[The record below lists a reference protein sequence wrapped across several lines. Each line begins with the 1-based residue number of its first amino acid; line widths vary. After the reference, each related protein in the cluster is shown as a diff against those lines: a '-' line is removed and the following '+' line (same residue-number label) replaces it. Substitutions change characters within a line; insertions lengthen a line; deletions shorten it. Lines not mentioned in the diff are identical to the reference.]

1 MRWTDGQTPEEEK
14 VAWRK
19 GQAHVGP
26 TTTLTSPHWQVTSL
40 LGPSVCAF
48 VSWGR
53 ASLQFGCMR
62 GKGQQASTHDLQHL
76 HGLPFSAGSLPIQPP
91 SSLSSDGKWLYDDI
105 PRNQERRSEL
115 SEVFAQN
122 WTSSPRELPGGHEPM
137 RVSAQPHGFGP
148 SAWHPPLSPASDRKQ
163 KSARSQIHPQ
173 GQIPRK
179 ACQKIAVGE
188 MIHGLAPQWAPMRSN
203 KGQELWFLPP
213 PDSRCPAAALLLI
226 VPGPLSL
233 LPNSFPRLP
242 SPHLQGT
249 PHYHCQINNRLFFG
263 RGGGG

>member
-122 WTSSPRELPGGHEPM
+122 WTSSPLRAPRRTRAHE
-137 RVSAQPHGFGP
+137 SLG
-148 SAWHPPLSPASDRKQ
+148 PASWIRSLRLA
-163 KSARSQIHPQ
+163 SAFVSR
-173 GQIPRK
+173 
-179 ACQKIAVGE
+179 
-188 MIHGLAPQWAPMRSN
+188 L
-203 KGQELWFLPP
+203 GQETKKRAQSNPPTRANPQEGLSKNCCGRDDPWARASVGSNEEQQRPGALVSPPSRLPLPRCCPP
-213 PDSRCPAAALLLI
+213 PHCSRAFITA
-226 VPGPLSL
+226 S
-233 LPNSFPRLP
+233 
-242 SPHLQGT
+242 
-249 PHYHCQINNRLFFG
+249 
-263 RGGGG
+263 